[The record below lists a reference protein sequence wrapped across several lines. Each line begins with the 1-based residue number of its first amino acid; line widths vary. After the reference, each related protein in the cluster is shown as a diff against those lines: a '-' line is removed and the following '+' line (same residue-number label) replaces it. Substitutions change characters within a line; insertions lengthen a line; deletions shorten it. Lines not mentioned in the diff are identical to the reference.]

1 LAVSSGRMGVGRGGL
16 PPPIKVEYEMR
27 KLLVILAS
35 QQTATLVTMYS
46 RKPYLTDP
54 MLPV

>member
-1 LAVSSGRMGVGRGGL
+1 MGVGRGGL